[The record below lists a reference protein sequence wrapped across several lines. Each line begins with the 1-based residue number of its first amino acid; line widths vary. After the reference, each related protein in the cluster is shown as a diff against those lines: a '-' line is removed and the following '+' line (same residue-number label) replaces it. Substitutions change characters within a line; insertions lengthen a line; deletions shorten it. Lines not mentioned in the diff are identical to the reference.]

1 MTARFLA
8 PSPPRSRQLPLAV
21 TMGEPAGI
29 GTEITL
35 RAWQTKA
42 QRAIPKF
49 FLVDDPDRVRYVAR
63 RLGWDIPVREVA
75 SGLDARS
82 VFAEALPVVAMS
94 QMPAID
100 LGRPNPDGAEAVLG
114 SIRQAVRM
122 TLEGEASGIVTN
134 PIHKGVLYEAGFR
147 FPGHTELLAS
157 LTDAGTAPVMM
168 LVCPDLRV
176 VPVTVHEPLREAID
190 HLTTAS
196 IVHCTRVT
204 VAALRRDFGI
214 SHPRI
219 TVAALNPHAGEGG
232 ALGREEIEIIQPA
245 VEELRIDGVAVDG
258 PHPADTLF
266 HRRSR
271 GTFDAA
277 ICMYHDQALIPLKT
291 IDFHRGVN
299 VTLGLP
305 IIRTSPDHGTALDIA
320 GKAIANPSSM
330 IQALTIAHRMARR
343 RAAMPVP

>member
-1 MTARFLA
+1 MASQFLA
-8 PSPPRSRQLPLAV
+8 PALPKARQLPLAV
-21 TMGEPAGI
+21 TMGEPAGV
-29 GTEITL
+29 GTEVTL
-35 RAWQTKA
+35 RAWQA
-42 QRAIPKF
+42 QSQRSIPAF

-63 RLGWDIPVREVA
+63 RLAWDIPVREVP
-75 SGLDARS
+75 SGLDARG
-82 VFAEALPVVAMS
+82 VFAEALPVVAMP

-100 LGRPNPDGAEAVLG
+100 LGRPNPEGAEAVLS

-122 TLEGEASGIVTN
+122 TMEGEASGVVTN
-134 PIHKGVLYEAGFR
+134 PIHKGVLYEAGFQ

-168 LVCPDLRV
+168 LACPELRV
-176 VPVTVHEPLREAID
+176 VPVTVHNSLREAID
-190 HLTTAS
+190 QLTMAS
-196 IVHCTRVT
+196 IIHCARVT
-204 VAALRRDFGI
+204 AAALRRDFGI
-214 SHPRI
+214 SQPRLS
-219 TVAALNPHAGEGG
+219 VAALNPHAGEGG

-245 VEELRIDGVAVDG
+245 VDELRIDGVAVDG

-271 GTFDAA
+271 GTYDAA

-299 VTLGLP
+299 ITLGLP

-320 GKAIANPSSM
+320 GKGIANPASM
-330 IQALTIAHRMARR
+330 IQAL
-343 RAAMPVP
+343 

>member
-1 MTARFLA
+1 MSTRFLA
-8 PSPPRSRQLPLAV
+8 TPLARPRQLPLAV

-35 RAWQTKA
+35 RAWQA
-42 QRAIPKF
+42 QEKRAIPKF
-49 FLVDDPDRVRYVAR
+49 FLLDDPDRVRYIAR
-63 RLGWDIPVREVA
+63 RLGWEVPVTEVA
-75 SGLDARS
+75 SGLDAGA
-82 VFAEALPVVAMS
+82 VFAEALPVVALPR
-94 QMPAID
+94 MPAID
-100 LGRPNPDGAEAVLG
+100 LGKPSPEGADAVLG

-176 VPVTVHEPLREAID
+176 VPVTVHLPLGEAIAR
-190 HLTTAS
+190 LSAAS
-196 IVHCTRVT
+196 IIHCTRVT
-204 VAALRRDFGI
+204 AAALKRDFGL

-219 TVAALNPHAGEGG
+219 SIAALNPHAGEGG
-232 ALGREEIEIIQPA
+232 ALGREEIEVIQPA
-245 VEELRIDGVAVDG
+245 IDELRIEGIAVDG

-271 GTFDAA
+271 STYDAA

-320 GKAIANPSSM
+320 GRAIANPSSM
-330 IQALTIAHRMARR
+330 IQALTIASRMARR
-343 RAAMPVP
+343 RAALPVP